1 MSSQVRSQVVVV
13 TGAGRGLGR
22 AIAEALIREGHGV
35 VALVRSAEQRPEL
48 TADLGSSVQVVV
60 RDVADPS
67 APQEAV
73 DAALRTWGRLT
84 GLVNNAGTIDPMALF
99 ASADFA
105 EWERALDVNLLA
117 PARFMRAFVAALARD
132 PGRIVNISS
141 GAAHRPLRGWSAYCT
156 SKAGLAMLTRAVQ
169 LEYAESGL
177 RCFNLVPG
185 LIDTGMQ
192 ASIRAA
198 DINEV
203 SRLPKEALRP
213 AHEPAAAVAYLL
225 SGQADDLAGQDVE
238 IRDAGFRSRVGLPLF

>member
-1 MSSQVRSQVVVV
+1 VRSQVVVV

-22 AIAEALIREGHGV
+22 AIAEALVREGHGV

-117 PARFMRAFVAALARD
+117 PARFMRAFVAASARD
-132 PGRIVNISS
+132 APGRIVNISS

-156 SKAGLAMLTRAVQ
+156 SKAGLAMLTRAVH

-177 RCFNLVPG
+177 RCFNLTPG

-238 IRDAGFRSRVGLPLF
+238 IRDADFRSRVGLPLL